1 MKPMN
6 TQITPLRIFCGYAS
20 KDEALFKQ
28 LHTALAGPIRQEPI
42 NVWNYRD
49 IPPGAEWDSEIE
61 HQLST
66 ADIIIL
72 LLSPSFIASE
82 YCWSKEMQ
90 WAITR
95 HTAGDARVIPII
107 LKPTPDWET
116 TPLGS
121 LQALPV
127 DAKPISTWRN
137 RDEAF
142 ANVVDGLLRVIRQV
156 QREDKYPVREYTLG
170 LRFSFDIPVQV
181 QKTTAQELIR
191 SAAEQWL
198 KKV

>member
-1 MKPMN
+1 MN

-28 LHTALAGPIRQEPI
+28 LHTPI